1 MMVIMSDYVI
11 KINREDCIACGT
23 CYNIDSVHF
32 ESDEEGKAQVV
43 NGKTDENTSTG
54 TFTDEKI
61 KQVKEAED
69 NCPVSVITVKE
80 K

>member
-1 MMVIMSDYVI
+1 MSDYVI

-23 CYNIDSVHF
+23 YYNIDSVHF
-32 ESDEEGKAQVV
+32 ESDEEGNAQMV

-61 KQVKEAED
+61 KQVKEAEEIG
-69 NCPVSVITVKE
+69 SFRVITLEE